1 MSSLS
6 RQSQHPWQSTVIELA
21 ALMARKALSPVELL
35 EMYLAR
41 IERINPVL
49 NAIVALDI
57 DGARAAAQAS
67 EQRMMSGTR
76 LGVLDGIP
84 ATIKDNLF
92 VKGLPA
98 TWGSRL
104 FDGFMP
110 ADDDRVVAYLRA
122 AGAVIVGKTN
132 TPELAL
138 ASHTDN
144 LLFGKTR
151 NPWDT
156 TRNSGGSSAGSA
168 VTVATGAVPIAL
180 GSDAGG
186 SIRISPPGWRRSPS
200 APMPAA
206 RSGVRRAT
214 RASWGCA
221 RRPDA
226 SRAGMASLRSP
237 TISR

>member
-6 RQSQHPWQSTVIELA
+6 RKSPHPWQSTVIELS

-35 EMYLAR
+35 EIYLAR

-92 VKGLPA
+92 AKGLPA

-144 LLFGKTR
+144 LVFGKTR

-156 TRNSGGSSAGSA
+156 ALTPGGSSG
-168 VTVATGAVPIAL
+168 GAVAAIAAGPITWKSLA
-180 GSDAGG
+180 SAGK
-186 SIRISPPGWRRSPS
+186 PCRRG
-200 APMPAA
+200 M
-206 RSGVRRAT
+206 
-214 RASWGCA
+214 
-221 RRPDA
+221 RPVD
-226 SRAGMASLRSP
+226 GRSP
-237 TISR
+237 TMPV